1 VRQLHAGAQR
11 HLHEVRHVRQ
21 YDGVFVIAVTS
32 TAISQI
38 EYDELSQ
45 ELIVTFTS
53 GRTYTYDSVP
63 PAVYSQF
70 LGAESKGQF
79 FNEYIKGR
87 YRYSEH

>member
-1 VRQLHAGAQR
+1 M
-11 HLHEVRHVRQ
+11 RHVRK

-53 GRTYTYDSVP
+53 RRTYTYFGVP
-63 PAVYSQF
+63 ATVYSQF

-79 FNEYIKGR
+79 FNEYIKDR
-87 YRYSEH
+87 YRYSEN